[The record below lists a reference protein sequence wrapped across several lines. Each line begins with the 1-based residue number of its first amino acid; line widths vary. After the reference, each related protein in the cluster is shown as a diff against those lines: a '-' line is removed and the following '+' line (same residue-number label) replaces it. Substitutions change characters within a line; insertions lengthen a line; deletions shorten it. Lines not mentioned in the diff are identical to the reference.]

1 VNAAP
6 VLSVRD
12 LKVGVRSA
20 RGEVDA
26 VRGLDLDVARGETLA
41 LVGESGCGK
50 SLTALALAGLLP
62 DGARIRSGRIVLGG
76 VSIEGLPERRLRRLR
91 GQRVGMVFQDPMAA
105 LNPVL
110 TIGEQIVEAIRAHRS
125 VSRAQARSE
134 AESLLARVRLREG
147 AQLLQAFPHQLS
159 GGMRQRILIAIAIA
173 NRPDVLIADE
183 PTTALDATVQAEIL
197 ALLDELRRDSGMALV
212 LITHD
217 LGLVS
222 RWADRV
228 AVMYAGRAVETRSAA
243 TLADAAHPYTRALLA
258 ARPRRRP
265 LRGPR
270 PRLAEITGRVPLPG
284 EVISGCA
291 FADRCAAMTALC
303 RRQAPETQRLGDAGV
318 ACHHPFAPRRE
329 VALP

>member
-1 VNAAP
+1 
-6 VLSVRD
+6 
-12 LKVGVRSA
+12 
-20 RGEVDA
+20 
-26 VRGLDLDVARGETLA
+26 
-41 LVGESGCGK
+41 
-50 SLTALALAGLLP
+50 
-62 DGARIRSGRIVLGG
+62 
-76 VSIEGLPERRLRRLR
+76 
-91 GQRVGMVFQDPMAA
+91 
-105 LNPVL
+105 
-110 TIGEQIVEAIRAHRS
+110 
-125 VSRAQARSE
+125 
-134 AESLLARVRLREG
+134 
-147 AQLLQAFPHQLS
+147 
-159 GGMRQRILIAIAIA
+159 
-173 NRPDVLIADE
+173 
-183 PTTALDATVQAEIL
+183 
-197 ALLDELRRDSGMALV
+197 

-243 TLADAAHPYTRALLA
+243 TLADAAHPYPRALLA

-291 FADRCAAMTALC
+291 FADRCAALTALC